1 MVAGDGHAVAEAAAV
16 SGVRGAGGA
25 LPRAPKAARREI
37 SKKVNPFPAM
47 FLYTRTGSRLCATAF
62 CAIVQKENAPPY

>member
-47 FLYTRTGSRLCATAF
+47 FLSTLGTLGTF
-62 CAIVQKENAPPY
+62 G

>member
-25 LPRAPKAARREI
+25 LPRAPKAAGVRY
-37 SKKVNPFPAM
+37 KK
-47 FLYTRTGSRLCATAF
+47 G
-62 CAIVQKENAPPY
+62 